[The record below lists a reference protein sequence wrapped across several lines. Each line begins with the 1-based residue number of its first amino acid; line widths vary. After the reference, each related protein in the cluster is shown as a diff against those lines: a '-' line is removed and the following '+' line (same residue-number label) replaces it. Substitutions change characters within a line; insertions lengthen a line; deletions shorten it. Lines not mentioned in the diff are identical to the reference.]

1 MLHHWFSLDPYGVA
15 PVGRVLC
22 VHSDVCRLEENQRKK
37 ERQGNAGLPS
47 EEDRN
52 LAKNLKKEM
61 DIFSATVEPM
71 QVGARCCML
80 CVCQAD
86 ALRTSRSRHG

>member
-1 MLHHWFSLDPYGVA
+1 MDPYGAA
-15 PVGRVLC
+15 PAGPSA
-22 VHSDVCRLEENQRKK
+22 HSDVCRLEENQRKK
-37 ERQGNAGLPS
+37 ERQGNTALPS

-71 QVGARCCML
+71 QVGARCCTL
-80 CVCQAD
+80 CVCRAD
-86 ALRTSRSRHG
+86 AVGTSRSRHG